1 MVLVCAECQC
11 APPECAQDNQNIT
24 QCKNCI
30 KPVCCCIDFH
40 HELSNN
46 TSHDSNNH
54 IPRFSLIITFLRYV
68 KVIYAVNI

>member
-40 HELSNN
+40 RELSNN

-54 IPRFSLIITFLRYV
+54 IPRFSLIITF
-68 KVIYAVNI
+68 